1 MYQEAFCTASFR
13 LDFLPF
19 TEARRQP
26 KETSGTY
33 GDDGAERPVPPSLR
47 AEGDER
53 GRIDAAVRR
62 QCHLPLARLFALVG
76 RRASVGAFHVTH
88 IPADDSAREEGTVG
102 QRDRLA
108 GREHHARAAKT
119 RDVAVRVELA
129 VPVRCARRADSADQR
144 VRKSAESCV
153 THSGAAALCR

>member
-33 GDDGAERPVPPSLR
+33 GDDGAERPVPPVFR

-62 QCHLPLARLFALVG
+62 QCHLPLAR
-76 RRASVGAFHVTH
+76 
-88 IPADDSAREEGTVG
+88 
-102 QRDRLA
+102 
-108 GREHHARAAKT
+108 
-119 RDVAVRVELA
+119 
-129 VPVRCARRADSADQR
+129 
-144 VRKSAESCV
+144 
-153 THSGAAALCR
+153 

>member
-26 KETSGTY
+26 KEASGTY
-33 GDDGAERPVPPSLR
+33 GDDGAERPVPPVFR

-62 QCHLPLARLFALVG
+62 QCHLPLARLFALAG
-76 RRASVGAFHVTH
+76 RRGHQSGH
-88 IPADDSAREEGTVG
+88 SA
-102 QRDRLA
+102 
-108 GREHHARAAKT
+108 
-119 RDVAVRVELA
+119 
-129 VPVRCARRADSADQR
+129 
-144 VRKSAESCV
+144 
-153 THSGAAALCR
+153 